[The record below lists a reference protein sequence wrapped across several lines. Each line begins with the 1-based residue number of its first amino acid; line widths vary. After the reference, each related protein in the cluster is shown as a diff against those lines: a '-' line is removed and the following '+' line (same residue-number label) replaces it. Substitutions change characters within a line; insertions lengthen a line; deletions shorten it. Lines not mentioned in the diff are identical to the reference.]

1 MITTDELRRTLGP
14 LGIWMPPPSRIG
26 LDPESYAREIEA
38 AGFTS
43 VWYPGVNSPADLA
56 ALEPALAATQRLVLG
71 TGIASVWT
79 WPPAELAAA
88 AQRLENRYP
97 GRFVLGLGVSHAPAV
112 EATGQAYVKPYTK
125 MVRFLDELPAVPV
138 PVLLAALG
146 PKMLELS
153 RDRTAGAHPYFTP
166 PEHTAF
172 ARQALGPAPLLVPEI
187 AVALAP
193 GDSGAAQA
201 RAYARMYLQLP
212 NYTGNLRRFGYT
224 DADIEGGGSD
234 RLMSDVVPHGPEA
247 SLARITAHLDAG
259 ADHVVVQLLGEG
271 GRFAAGDLKALAE
284 LTSGL
289 R

>member
-1 MITTDELRRTLGP
+1 MITTDELRRSLGP
-14 LGIWMPPPSRIG
+14 LGIWMPPPASIG
-26 LDPESYAREIEA
+26 IEPESFARAIEA

-56 ALEPALAATQRLVLG
+56 AIEAALAATERLVLG

-79 WPPAELAAA
+79 WQPVELAAA
-88 AQRLENRYP
+88 AQRLEDLYAD
-97 GRFVLGLGVSHAPAV
+97 RFVLGLGVSHAPLV
-112 EATGQAYVKPYTK
+112 EATGQAYEKPYTK

-138 PVLLAALG
+138 PVVLAALG

-172 ARQALGPAPLLVPEI
+172 ARQVLGPASLLVPEI
-187 AVALAP
+187 ALSLTP
-193 GDSGAAQA
+193 GDVGAAQA
-201 RAYARMYLQLP
+201 RAYAKMYLGLP

-247 SLARITAHLDAG
+247 SLARITQHLDAG
-259 ADHVVVQLLGEG
+259 ADHVVVQLLGDG

-284 LTSGL
+284 LTKGL